1 MEWWVAADS
10 LAFPNAGRSV
20 GDRRSMPED

>member
-10 LAFPNAGRSV
+10 LAFPAAQNPV
-20 GDRRSMPED
+20 GTRREMPDD